1 MVVPPLKTLSTLV
14 DNLVQN
20 PFEDKYWKLK
30 KSNKSIQEKILQFPE
45 ILEVIKIL
53 GFEDEDDTMQIKF
66 GNTNLFSSVQSGIM
80 EII

>member
-1 MVVPPLKTLSTLV
+1 M
-14 DNLVQN
+14 
-20 PFEDKYWKLK
+20 
-30 KSNKSIQEKILQFPE
+30 QFPE

-80 EII
+80 EIIQENGELFGVSV